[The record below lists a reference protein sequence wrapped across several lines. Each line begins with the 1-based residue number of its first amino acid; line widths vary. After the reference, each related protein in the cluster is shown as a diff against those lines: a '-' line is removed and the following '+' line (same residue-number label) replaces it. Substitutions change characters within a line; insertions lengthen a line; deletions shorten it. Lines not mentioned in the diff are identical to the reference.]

1 MPSKQNITR
10 PDAAVAVAEQYL
22 RRERPVS
29 ALIAALVVA
38 VFLGTY
44 LAASL
49 VPALVVAAVLLVV
62 VRAPILR
69 PQGTGRL
76 RTDADI
82 ETVLESF
89 TGPTPPVLV
98 FQWGIADDV
107 SSHDSSATYRLSYL
121 FGLRTIEMTV
131 RTRTTTT
138 QDSGYRVELDATAN
152 GQPWSTYTVT
162 IHSRDDRTVV
172 EYEYASNR
180 RFGLRRVPQRYI
192 ADRYRDKALRE
203 QGYTVVHRD

>member
-1 MPSKQNITR
+1 MSANQNTER
-10 PDAAVAVAEQYL
+10 AAAAVAEQYL

-29 ALIAALVVA
+29 ALIAVLVVA

-62 VRAPILR
+62 VRAPVFR

-82 ETVLESF
+82 ETVRESF

-107 SSHDSSATYRLSYL
+107 SSQDGRVTYRLSYL

-138 QDSGYRVELDATAN
+138 QDGGYHVELDATAN
-152 GQPWSTYTVT
+152 GQPWSSYTVT
-162 IHSRDDRTVV
+162 IHRRDGQTVV
-172 EYEYASNR
+172 EYEYTANR

-192 ADRYRDKALRE
+192 ADRYRDKALGE